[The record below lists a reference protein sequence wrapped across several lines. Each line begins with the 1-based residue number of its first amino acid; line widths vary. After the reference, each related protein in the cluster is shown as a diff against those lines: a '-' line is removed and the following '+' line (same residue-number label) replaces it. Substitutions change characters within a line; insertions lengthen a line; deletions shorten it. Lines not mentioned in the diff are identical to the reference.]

1 MTAVSWA
8 LVSRARCAV
17 PKPWRRRHVSYNEH
31 TGRAEGRRGFGED
44 FMKALKAGVCVAFVL
59 SLSAVLSAGQVY
71 GTIVA
76 DGQPVKD
83 TDIEIKCG
91 EEAAIKGKTAAD
103 GAYRMNV
110 PQQGQCSLTLPT
122 YAGKPSA
129 QIFSSPNPALYNF
142 AVEKDAEGK
151 VVLKRRQ

>member
-1 MTAVSWA
+1 M
-8 LVSRARCAV
+8 
-17 PKPWRRRHVSYNEH
+17 
-31 TGRAEGRRGFGED
+31 
-44 FMKALKAGVCVAFVL
+44 
-59 SLSAVLSAGQVY
+59 LSAGQIY

-91 EEAAIKGKTAAD
+91 EDAPLKGKTAAD
-103 GAYRMNV
+103 GAYRINV

-129 QIFSSPNPALYNF
+129 MIFSTPNPALYNF
-142 AVEKDAEGK
+142 TVVKDAEGK
-151 VVLKRRQ
+151 FELQRRQ

>member
-1 MTAVSWA
+1 MRPFTAGHCFAFAFA
-8 LVSRARCAV
+8 LSA
-17 PKPWRRRHVSYNEH
+17 
-31 TGRAEGRRGFGED
+31 
-44 FMKALKAGVCVAFVL
+44 
-59 SLSAVLSAGQVY
+59 SAVLSAGPIY

-83 TDIEIKCG
+83 TEIEIKCG
-91 EEAAIKGKTAAD
+91 EDEPLKGKTAAD
-103 GAYRMNV
+103 GAYRINV

-122 YAGKPSA
+122 YTGKPSA
-129 QIFSSPNPALYNF
+129 QIFSTPNPALYNF